1 MEVKTLLCRYTYR
14 FFRYDIPNSK
24 TDPTRVVPGTVFL
37 FRIRRIRHVFL
48 RCRARSYAH
57 ASPTLVCVSRFV
69 EHSPFNIAP
78 TLVSWLAAN
87 GMAWP
92 YTVACQY
99 LVVQK
104 FIAACCVPGIS
115 GGGGCVRSR
124 RAMFSSWA
132 RPHTINTTPL
142 LVAQWLQGCIYKP
155 RR

>member
-92 YTVACQY
+92 CTVACQY

-115 GGGGCVRSR
+115 GGGGLRQEPPGYVFVLGPSAHNQYNSPLS
-124 RAMFSSWA
+124 RAMA
-132 RPHTINTTPL
+132 AGMYI
-142 LVAQWLQGCIYKP
+142 
-155 RR
+155 